1 MNALVPAQVAQKPS
15 DRSVSIEDSGSR
27 GRIGRAASLL
37 LIAPLGLLLAA
48 VFFLPIIT
56 FLLRSVIEPNLTL
69 SHYAELFGEPL
80 YLRILVRTLWIAS
93 ATTALTF
100 ILGYP
105 IALLMTRIRGVA
117 AVIVSLCVIVPLW
130 TSVLVRSYA
139 WIVLLQRNGLINQS
153 LQNLGFSGQ
162 PLTLLHTDGAV
173 LIAMTQVLLPF
184 MVLPIYATL
193 CNVAPDL
200 TRAARNLGAGRLRAF
215 LAVTLPLSLPGVA
228 AGAVMIFVLALGF
241 YITPALVGGPRTL
254 MIATLI
260 SQQATELS
268 NWPFAAALSSVLLAV
283 SLGVTIAFKRLLGV
297 DRIVHHG

>member
-1 MNALVPAQVAQKPS
+1 MSALTSADIGQ
-15 DRSVSIEDSGSR
+15 DRSARPGTADASEGR
-27 GRIGRAASLL
+27 GRFGRVASLL

-48 VFFLPIIT
+48 VFFLPIVN
-56 FLLRSVIEPNLTL
+56 FLSRSFIEPQLTL

-80 YLRILVRTLWIAS
+80 YLRILLRTMWIAL
-93 ATTALTF
+93 ATTALTLV
-100 ILGYP
+100 LGYP
-105 IALLMTRIRGVA
+105 VALLMTRINGVA
-117 AVIVSLCVIVPLW
+117 AAVVSLCVIIPLW

-139 WIVLLQRNGLINQS
+139 WIVLLQRNGLVNQS
-153 LQNLGFSGQ
+153 LQHLGIIDQ

-173 LIAMTQVLLPF
+173 LVAMTQVLLPF
-184 MVLPIYATL
+184 MVLPVYATL
-193 CNVAPDL
+193 RNIPPEL

-215 LAVTLPLSLPGVA
+215 LAVTLPLSLPGAA

-268 NWPFAAALSSVLLAV
+268 NWPLAAALSFVLLV
-283 SLGVTIAFKRLLGV
+283 LSLGVTMAFKRLLGV
-297 DRIVHHG
+297 DRMVHHG